1 MQAHNLTINVYK
13 LTKNLPAEERF
24 GLISQIRRCCVSIE
38 SNLAEGCGRDGD
50 KEFARFVDISMG
62 SSFELRCQRGAYA
75 PSPPGRSARMRC
87 IARDLGYIDS
97 NQYQLFES
105 KILEVNRMLGG
116 LLKKLR
122 AQRVRADRR
131 LATTCQASLGA
142 A

>member
-1 MQAHNLTINVYK
+1 MCNLLLLLFTLLLILIN
-13 LTKNLPAEERF
+13 L
-24 GLISQIRRCCVSIE
+24 
-38 SNLAEGCGRDGD
+38 EGCGRDGD

-62 SSFELRCQRGAYA
+62 SSFELRCQLL
-75 PSPPGRSARMRC
+75 

-122 AQRVRADRR
+122 A
-131 LATTCQASLGA
+131 
-142 A
+142 